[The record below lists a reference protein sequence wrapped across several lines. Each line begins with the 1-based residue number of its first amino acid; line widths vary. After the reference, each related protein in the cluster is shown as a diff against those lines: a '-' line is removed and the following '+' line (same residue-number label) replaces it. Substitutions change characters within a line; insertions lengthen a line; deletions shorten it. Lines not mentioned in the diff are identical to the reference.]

1 MVEVRLKNLTVK
13 YGEVVAVN
21 NINLVLEDRK
31 FTVMLGPSGCGKTS
45 TLRSIAGLTRPASGD
60 IYIGERL
67 VNDLYP
73 SERNVAMVF
82 QSYALYPHM
91 NIFDNL
97 AFCLRPLKHSKGEVE
112 RKVNDVAK
120 RLHLHEFL
128 GRYPAELSS
137 GQQQRVAIGRA
148 LIREPAVLLLDEPLS
163 QLDAVLREEMKMYI
177 KKLQED
183 LAITTIHVTHDQT
196 EAQALGDKIVVMD
209 QGAIQ
214 QTGTP
219 QEIYNSPLNLFVAG
233 FIGNPPMNFIPGKVY
248 REKGELFLVNTKTR
262 IHLSSKL
269 SKKLEEKGVVG
280 EIILGIR
287 PEHILLFP
295 TAAANSI
302 RARIVEV
309 LPQND
314 EFIIHLDCTSFS
326 LKVREDKKILGFRP
340 QIDQEI
346 WFALS
351 EEKAYVF
358 DKETTA
364 RIELSSR
371 GD

>member
-13 YGEVVAVN
+13 YGEVVAVD

-45 TLRSIAGLTRPASGD
+45 TLRSIAGLTKPASGE

-97 AFCLRPLKHSKGEVE
+97 AFCLRPLQHSKSEIE

-128 GRYPAELSS
+128 TRYPAELSS
-137 GQQQRVAIGRA
+137 GQQQRIAIGRA
-148 LIREPAVLLLDEPLS
+148 LIREPSVLLLDEPLS
-163 QLDAVLREEMKMYI
+163 QLDAVLREEMKVYI
-177 KKLQED
+177 KKLQEG

-219 QEIYNSPLNLFVAG
+219 QEVYNNPLNLFVAG
-233 FIGNPPMNFIPGKVY
+233 FIGNPPMNFIPGKIY
-248 REKGELFLVNTKTR
+248 REEGKLFLVNSKTK
-262 IHLSSKL
+262 IPLSSKL
-269 SKKLEEKGVVG
+269 GKKLEEKGVVG

-295 TAAANSI
+295 TANTNSVE
-302 RARIVEV
+302 AETVEV
-309 LPQND
+309 LPQNN
-314 EFIIHLDCTSFS
+314 EFIIDLDCASFS
-326 LKVREDKKILGFRP
+326 LKVRQDKGILGFRP
-340 QIDQEI
+340 QIDQKI
-346 WFALS
+346 WFTLN
-351 EEKAYVF
+351 EEKVYVF

-364 RIELSSR
+364 RIELSYR